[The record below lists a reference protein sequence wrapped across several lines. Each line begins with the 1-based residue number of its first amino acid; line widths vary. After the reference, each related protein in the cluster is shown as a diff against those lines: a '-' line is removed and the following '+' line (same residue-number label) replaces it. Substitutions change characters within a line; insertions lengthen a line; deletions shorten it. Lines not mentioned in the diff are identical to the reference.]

1 MQRHLLDH
9 KRLVTG
15 GTRLRRY
22 AALLQG
28 QMLHPAIQALRQ
40 RGTEKMSVQNRRAVE
55 YMRIARG
62 RTV

>member
-9 KRLVTG
+9 KRLVSG

-22 AALLQG
+22 VELLQG
-28 QMLHPAIQALRQ
+28 QTLHPAIQSLRQ
-40 RGTEKMSVQNRRAVE
+40 RGTEKMTVQNRRAVE